1 MNDNTQPAVEPNDQP
16 ARRVR
21 KPAIR
26 QTNTTPP
33 PAPPAVPTR
42 QEIPKTGAK
51 AMAELLKTKRDA
63 IARVIPPA
71 SNLKAD
77 NLIQNVLQ
85 YVMRDRRLL
94 CCTPYSV
101 LDATLVAA
109 STGLDVIA
117 DQAYL
122 IPIEKK
128 RKDDRG
134 NEQHECWIASFWPSY
149 KGLLTVAA
157 RAGFSLDVQEVREG
171 DVIEIAAGTENRIIH
186 KIPFSQR
193 GGVIGVYCVV
203 RNANNQVTHIE
214 RMDNTDLDAVRKNT
228 EPWKAFFGEMS
239 RKSVAKRAYKWLP
252 KDNPQVRLLAEV
264 DKRIDEEQ
272 DMSDLVSVTNDCTD
286 SDQAE

>member
-1 MNDNTQPAVEPNDQP
+1 MNVENVPEQTELP

-26 QTNTTPP
+26 QSNTPQP
-33 PAPPAVPTR
+33 PAIPKVPTP
-42 QEIPKTGAK
+42 QEKPKTGLPAITS
-51 AMAELLKTKRDA
+51 MLKSRRDA

-71 SNLKAD
+71 SNLNAD

-122 IPIEKK
+122 IPHEKK
-128 RKDDRG
+128 GKDAKG
-134 NEQHECWIASFWPSY
+134 NEYHEAWICAFWPSY

-171 DVIEIAAGTENRIIH
+171 DFIEVAAGTENRIVH
-186 KIPFSQR
+186 KIPFAQR
-193 GGVIGVYCVV
+193 GNVIGVYCVV
-203 RNANNQVTHIE
+203 RNAGNQIAHIE
-214 RMDNTDLDAVRKNT
+214 RMDNTDLDAIRKKT
-228 EPWKAFFGEMS
+228 DPWHFFPGEMS

-264 DKRIDEEQ
+264 EKRIDEEQ
-272 DMSDLVSVTNDCTD
+272 DMSDLVHDD
-286 SDQAE
+286 SFSQP

>member
-1 MNDNTQPAVEPNDQP
+1 MNVENVPEPTELP

-26 QTNTTPP
+26 QSNASPP
-33 PAPPAVPTR
+33 PAIPKIPTP
-42 QEIPKTGAK
+42 QEKPKTGLPAITS
-51 AMAELLKTKRDA
+51 MLKGRREA

-71 SNLKAD
+71 SNLNAD

-122 IPIEKK
+122 IPHEKK
-128 RKDDRG
+128 RKDDKG
-134 NEQHECWIASFWPSY
+134 NEYHEAWLASFWPSY

-171 DVIEIAAGTENRIIH
+171 DFIEVAAGTENRIVH
-186 KIPFSQR
+186 KIPFAQR
-193 GGVIGVYCVV
+193 GSVIGVYCVV
-203 RNANNQVTHIE
+203 RNVGNQVVHIE
-214 RMDNTDLDAVRKNT
+214 RMDNADLDELRRDT
-228 EPWKAFFGEMS
+228 ICWRAFPGEMS

-264 DKRIDEEQ
+264 EKRIDEDREVT
-272 DMSDLVSVTNDCTD
+272 DLVHGMGELEQPAS
-286 SDQAE
+286 AA